1 MQWYADYIV
10 DEGRAGV
17 TWILIAFITTFL
29 ITRGITRKIR
39 HEQRAR
45 EQAIALGHVSPREA
59 AAGGVVKD
67 IHIGGVHIH
76 HQVWGLLLM
85 LTMGILQFAYEF
97 TSPWLE
103 ITGAFFGVGAALVLD
118 EFALWLH
125 LDDVYWSPEGQK
137 SMDAVVATV
146 VVLAALVLGT
156 GPLGVAPGDIDDA
169 PLVVPLAIAINLALV
184 VITLLKGKVMM
195 AAIGIFVPVV
205 TMVGSI
211 RLARTPSWWSRNVY
225 RRRPGRM
232 ARALMREDRLQAR
245 VERVRVALGG
255 EPDFH
260 EAPAP
265 KASRS
270 PMR

>member
-1 MQWYADYIV
+1 MEWYRDYIV
-10 DEGRAGV
+10 YEGRAGV

-45 EQAIALGHVSPREA
+45 ELAIAEGRLSPDDA
-59 AAGGVVKD
+59 APGGVVKD

-85 LTMGILQFAYEF
+85 LSMGILEYAYEF

-103 ITGAFFGVGAALVLD
+103 IFGALFGVGAALVLD

-125 LDDVYWSPEGQK
+125 LDDVYWSAEGQK
-137 SMDAVVATV
+137 SMDAV
-146 VVLAALVLGT
+146 VLGT

-169 PLVVPLAIAINLALV
+169 PLVVPVAIAINMALV

-195 AAIGIFVPVV
+195 AAIGIFIPIV
-205 TMVGSI
+205 TLVGAI
-211 RLARTPSWWSRNVY
+211 RLARTPSWWSRNLY
-225 RRRPGRM
+225 RRRPRRM
-232 ARALMREDRLQAR
+232 AKALGREDRLRAR
-245 VERVRVALGG
+245 VERVRVSLGG
-255 EPDFH
+255 EPDPDV
-260 EAPAP
+260 EAAHGSTS
-265 KASRS
+265 A
-270 PMR
+270 

>member
-10 DEGRAGV
+10 EQGRAGV
-17 TWILIAFITTFL
+17 TWILIAFVTTFL

-39 HEQRAR
+39 REQRAR
-45 EQAIALGHVSPREA
+45 ERAIAEGRISPDEA

-97 TSPWLE
+97 GSPWLE

-125 LDDVYWSPEGQK
+125 LDDVYWSAEGQK
-137 SMDAVVATV
+137 SIDAVVATV
-146 VVLAALVLGT
+146 CVLAALVLGT
-156 GPLGVAPGDIDDA
+156 GPLGVAPGDLDDA
-169 PLVVPLAIAINLALV
+169 PLVVPVVVAINLALV

-195 AAIGIFVPVV
+195 AAIGIFFPLV
-205 TMVGSI
+205 TLIGAM
-211 RLARTPSWWSRNVY
+211 RLARTPSWWSRNLY
-225 RRRPGRM
+225 RRRPVRM
-232 ARALMREDRLQAR
+232 TRALAREDRLRAR
-245 VERVRVALGG
+245 VEKVRVALGG
-255 EPDFH
+255 EPDTQM
-260 EAPAP
+260 APASQAP
-265 KASRS
+265 
-270 PMR
+270 